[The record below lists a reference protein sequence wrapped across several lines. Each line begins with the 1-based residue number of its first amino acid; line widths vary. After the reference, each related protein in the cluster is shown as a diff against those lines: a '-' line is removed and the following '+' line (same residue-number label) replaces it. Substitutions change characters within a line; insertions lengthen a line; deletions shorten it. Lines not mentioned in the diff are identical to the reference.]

1 MNSDPIADLFTRIRN
16 AQAVG
21 LEKVELPYSGLK
33 MKIANLMAEQG
44 FLSKVEKEG
53 SQPRKKIKI
62 TLAYREGQPVIHQIQ
77 RISKP
82 GQRIYA
88 SVSEIKPVKRG
99 RGLAIVSS
107 SRGIITDR
115 QARHDNIGGELIGQ
129 VW

>member
-21 LEKVELPYSGLK
+21 LEKIELPYSEIK
-33 MKIANLMAEQG
+33 MKIANLMVERG
-44 FLSKVEKEG
+44 FLAKVEKEG
-53 SQPRKKIKI
+53 SQIRKKIRVA
-62 TLAYREGQPVIHQIQ
+62 LAYREGQPVIHQIQ

-107 SRGIITDR
+107 SRGIISDR
-115 QARHDNIGGELIGQ
+115 QARQDNIGGELIGQ
-129 VW
+129 MW

>member
-1 MNSDPIADLFTRIRN
+1 
-16 AQAVG
+16 
-21 LEKVELPYSGLK
+21 
-33 MKIANLMAEQG
+33 MKIANLMAERG
-44 FLSKVEKEG
+44 FLAKVEKEG
-53 SQPRKKIKI
+53 SQIRKKIRV

-107 SRGIITDR
+107 SRGIISDR
-115 QARHDNIGGELIGQ
+115 QARQDNIGGELIGQ
-129 VW
+129 MW